1 MLLLWLTLAYMLR
14 LLLSTGAGGAEVM
27 FHSRASRELNL
38 LDHDDQQYR
47 GWGEV
52 RDSWIRVRGSG
63 GLGSGRL
70 CARQLACR
78 TVVLRGFGHYRWT

>member
-1 MLLLWLTLAYMLR
+1 MCVVRCVCLPACVRSQVFWLSMLTNAACVLTNAACV
-14 LLLSTGAGGAEVM
+14 LSAVCVLCFCAGAGGAEVM

-52 RDSWIRVRGSG
+52 RGS
-63 GLGSGRL
+63 
-70 CARQLACR
+70 
-78 TVVLRGFGHYRWT
+78 